1 MQRNLIILATTIAV
15 LGAAFGYGYHKGR
28 VNQIEQYQKERQA
41 LQEELLDLN
50 QTLQVKNAENLR
62 LNREKQEL
70 IDELEN
76 EAITAQGSDG
86 PGVGTTGGLQR
97 LERRWSQSPTTAK

>member
-1 MQRNLIILATTIAV
+1 MQRNLIILGVTLAV
-15 LGAAFGYGYHKGR
+15 LVAAFGYGYHKGR
-28 VNQIEQYQKERQA
+28 INQIEQYQEERQA

-50 QTLQVKNAENLR
+50 QDLQVKNAENLR

-70 IDELEN
+70 INELEN
-76 EAITAQGSDG
+76 EAVTAEGSDG

-97 LERRWSQSPTTAK
+97 LERRWSQSSTTAK